1 MYTSCMVGG
10 PPLVHAEP
18 DRTGDVAVVL
28 TGGGARA
35 AYQVGFLRWIA
46 RHIPAVNFPIITGVS
61 AGAINAAYIA
71 AFPGTQAEA
80 IERLA
85 SLWQNLSVDQV
96 FRVDTSSLLG
106 NMARWGFGSFPEGA
120 RLLPRCGAWSIRRP
134 SGRPWT
140 RCSHCRRARLLV
152 ASRVNWKCDASGHW
166 PSSPVTIRLASRSPG
181 FRAAICRTGNVRPDT
196 AAPPRSHSTMSWP
209 RRRYRCSSLRFTW
222 PERGME
228 TVEFV

>member
-1 MYTSCMVGG
+1 M
-10 PPLVHAEP
+10 HAEP

-106 NMARWGFGSFPEGA
+106 NMARWGVRLVSGGSAIAPEVRGLVDTAPLRTTLDAVFTLPEGTIAGGIA
-120 RLLPRCGAWSIRRP
+120 RLLE
-134 SGRPWT
+134 
-140 RCSHCRRARLLV
+140 V
-152 ASRVNWKCDASGHW
+152 
-166 PSSPVTIRLASRSPG
+166 
-181 FRAAICRTGNVRPDT
+181 
-196 AAPPRSHSTMSWP
+196 
-209 RRRYRCSSLRFTW
+209 
-222 PERGME
+222 
-228 TVEFV
+228 

>member
-1 MYTSCMVGG
+1 M
-10 PPLVHAEP
+10 HAEP

-106 NMARWGFGSFPEGA
+106 NMARWGVRLVSGGSAIAPEVRGLVDTAPLRTTLDAVFTLPEGTIAGGIA
-120 RLLPRCGAWSIRRP
+120 RQLE
-134 SGRPWT
+134 
-140 RCSHCRRARLLV
+140 V
-152 ASRVNWKCDASGHW
+152 
-166 PSSPVTIRLASRSPG
+166 
-181 FRAAICRTGNVRPDT
+181 
-196 AAPPRSHSTMSWP
+196 
-209 RRRYRCSSLRFTW
+209 
-222 PERGME
+222 
-228 TVEFV
+228 